1 MTLFLQLLVNGVL
14 IGILYA
20 LLALGFVLIA
30 KGSGVI
36 NFAQGELVLLGG
48 YLVAVLLGAS
58 GENVFIALGGA
69 MAVMVVVGVVIERG
83 VLRPLVNE
91 PLLSLVMATIAIGT
105 VIRGLVPMIWGTSTR
120 SVTTVFPTGTLEFGD
135 IRIQKPVLWAAA
147 FALLF
152 IGAFAMFF
160 MRSRMGLAMQAVSDD
175 RIASQSLGVDTRRI
189 NAIAWGTSGV
199 TAAFT
204 GYVWGSVLGVD
215 PLLGMIG
222 ILVFPVVILGGIDS
236 IAGALVGGITVGIV
250 EGMAGGYLDP
260 IVGGGFSLVAPLL
273 LLLIVLMVRP
283 YGLFGRREIE
293 RV

>member
-1 MTLFLQLLVNGVL
+1 
-14 IGILYA
+14 
-20 LLALGFVLIA
+20 
-30 KGSGVI
+30 
-36 NFAQGELVLLGG
+36 
-48 YLVAVLLGAS
+48 
-58 GENVFIALGGA
+58 
-69 MAVMVVVGVVIERG
+69 
-83 VLRPLVNE
+83 
-91 PLLSLVMATIAIGT
+91 
-105 VIRGLVPMIWGTSTR
+105 
-120 SVTTVFPTGTLEFGD
+120 
-135 IRIQKPVLWAAA
+135 
-147 FALLF
+147 
-152 IGAFAMFF
+152 MFF

-215 PLLGMIG
+215 PMLGMIG

>member
-58 GENVFIALGGA
+58 GENVVIALGGA